1 MYTSLFLL
9 FSSNTIYVLSVCVFL
24 LMIMVFSELNIKNT
38 KKLAD
43 TLIMETLRTDS
54 ITDLNE
60 KKSSEIIKKKAPGPK
75 PYPIIGNLAVLS
87 GYEVPYQA
95 FNDLAKKYGSC
106 ITLQL
111 GTVPTFVVN
120 GIDNIKEVLIH
131 KGSHFDGRPNFRRY
145 HQLFCGNKENC
156 KYFEIV
162 FQNWSL
168 E

>member
-9 FSSNTIYVLSVCVFL
+9 FSSNTIYVLTVCVFL
-24 LMIMVFSELNIKNT
+24 LMIMLFSELNIKNT
-38 KKLAD
+38 KKLSD
-43 TLIMETLRTDS
+43 TIILDPPTFG
-54 ITDLNE
+54 LN
-60 KKSSEIIKKKAPGPK
+60 SEIVQKKAPGPK

-95 FNDLAKKYGSC
+95 FNDLAKEYGSC

-111 GTVPTFVVN
+111 GTVPAFVVN

-156 KYFEIV
+156 KY
-162 FQNWSL
+162 
-168 E
+168 